1 MKLLSFHIM
10 YRRATGLE
18 GFKSEGLS
26 VRGFYFILLFLE
38 LYYVFLISN
47 SAISKSFEDVII
59 LLLSLIQIYY
69 QCTSTYY
76 TTVI

>member
-1 MKLLSFHIM
+1 M

-47 SAISKSFEDVII
+47 SATPCISKGGGAIK
-59 LLLSLIQIYY
+59 IYE
-69 QCTSTYY
+69 TPKLGE
-76 TTVI
+76 VA